1 MKPSLIKNKIFKN
14 FGVYFL
20 QFILTIFV
28 IYFFVLVFLYFY
40 QRNLLY
46 HPNENNYSGDKISVD
61 IEKVKIQTSDNIE
74 LLGWYHEKN
83 LKDYKTLVYFHGNA
97 GSLENRIHKLNHF
110 QDMNINFLIIA
121 WRGFNGNKGKPS
133 ERGLYVDGKSAIDWL
148 KKKGVDEK
156 NLILYGESLG
166 TGVAT
171 HLAQNKNYAGVILET
186 PFTSMVDAAKNF
198 YPYIPINLL
207 LKDKFENFKKV
218 KNINTPILVMHGEV
232 DQIVPFSMGKK
243 IYEIAN
249 NPKYS
254 YFTKYDDHMME
265 YDENLVLALKS
276 FFNSLN

>member
-1 MKPSLIKNKIFKN
+1 MKPSLIRNKIFKN
-14 FGVYFL
+14 FGAYFL
-20 QFILTIFV
+20 QFILAIFV
-28 IYFFVLVFLYFY
+28 IYFLVLVFLYFY
-40 QRNLLY
+40 QRSLLY

-83 LKDYKTLVYFHGNA
+83 LKDYKTVVYFHGNA

-198 YPYIPINLL
+198 YPYVPINLL

-218 KNINTPILVMHGEV
+218 KNINAPILVMHGEV

>member
-1 MKPSLIKNKIFKN
+1 MKPFLTKNKIIKN
-14 FGVYFL
+14 LGVYFL
-20 QFILTIFV
+20 KLILIIFV
-28 IYFFVLVFLYFY
+28 IYFLLLVFLYFY

-46 HPNENNYSGDKISVD
+46 HQNENNYSGDKIAVD
-61 IEKVKIQTSDNIE
+61 IKKVKIQTPDNIE

-110 QDMNINFLIIA
+110 QNMNINFLIIA

-186 PFTSMVDAAKNF
+186 PFTSMIDAAKNF

-218 KNINTPILVMHGEV
+218 KNINIPILVMHGEV